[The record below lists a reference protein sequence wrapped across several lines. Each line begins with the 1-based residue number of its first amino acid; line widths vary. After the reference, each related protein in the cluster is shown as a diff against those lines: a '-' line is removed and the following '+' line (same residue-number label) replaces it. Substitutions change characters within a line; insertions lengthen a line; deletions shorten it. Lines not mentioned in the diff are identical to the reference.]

1 MFFCQL
7 RELGIGSGQEY
18 KASNGEL
25 WQQLGVLLG
34 RGKLERKG
42 KRKGTGA
49 GEDGEKRMEGEVEEA
64 GDS

>member
-1 MFFCQL
+1 M
-7 RELGIGSGQEY
+7 
-18 KASNGEL
+18 
-25 WQQLGVLLG
+25 GVLLG